1 MPPVRYLVL
10 TLQSVTMLD
19 RSTAVLLTTTA
30 PPVTCRHPAFSSPAG
45 DGRGAESGGSSRKM
59 HINTLV
65 QLLLDWIAFCSCS
78 GTTL

>member
-1 MPPVRYLVL
+1 MISYNPSGRDYMPPVRYLVL

-45 DGRGAESGGSSRKM
+45 EGRRAEGAVVKC
-59 HINTLV
+59 T
-65 QLLLDWIAFCSCS
+65 
-78 GTTL
+78 